1 MLQLRDKKS
10 ERSMQTAAQDS
21 LLMFLENL
29 LNTLPNGQEELQFK
43 KATSVQEMLLA
54 GVEMVLQVM

>member
-1 MLQLRDKKS
+1 
-10 ERSMQTAAQDS
+10 MQTAAQDS

-43 KATSVQEMLLA
+43 KAISVQETLLA